1 MKAFYN
7 KLIDTLT
14 SPEAIEKFTTNNVW
28 AIVMVDLY
36 RGQYLYEDS
45 FEMLILPAVLL
56 EYNIDYENH
65 EAVISLHLC
74 YEQVYETN
82 NLSLAKD
89 NALMFF
95 DFVDTVY
102 DLVYKMESTHTG
114 KLKLL
119 SEGQQRDDTPT
130 NVHLLTFKCSYRGKR
145 KKHSDE
151 YILTEGNEVET
162 VGTIVKDFNL

>member
-7 KLIDTLT
+7 KLIETLT
-14 SPEAIEKFTTNNVW
+14 SNEAVEKFTENNVR
-28 AIVMVDLY
+28 AIVMVDLF

-56 EYNIDYENH
+56 EYSIDYENQ
-65 EAVISLHLC
+65 EAIISLHLC
-74 YEQVYETN
+74 YEQVAETN

-102 DLVYKMESTHTG
+102 NLVYKMESANTG
-114 KLKLL
+114 KLKII
-119 SEGQQRDDTPT
+119 SEGQQKDDTPT
-130 NVHLLTFKCSYRGKR
+130 NVHLLTFKCSYMGKNR
-145 KKHSDE
+145 NKADD
-151 YILTEGNEVET
+151 YVYTEGEEVST
-162 VGTIVKDFNL
+162 VGTIVKDYNL